1 MAEHESVKRYTTVK
15 RDGEAEFEEKRSTF
29 IGYAKRVTTVDE
41 ATDFI
46 KSIKKKHPD
55 ARHNCSAYLLAGGMT
70 ARYSDDGEPQ
80 GTAGMPI
87 LETIRK
93 SGAEDVCVVVTRY
106 FGGILLGAGGLTRA
120 YAHAATIALDAAE
133 IVTYEEY
140 IILKLVLSYS
150 EYQRYSAQLQNTGA
164 IIDDTV
170 FADSVTLLFAMK
182 PDEAVAFSE
191 KVIEQSGGQN
201 RPIEIG
207 RRFDAK

>member
-1 MAEHESVKRYTTVK
+1 MSDAEKQYITV
-15 RDGEAEFEEKRSTF
+15 RHDGEAEFEEKRSTF
-29 IGYAKRVTTVDE
+29 IGYAKRVTTAEE
-41 ATDFI
+41 AADFI

-55 ARHNCSAYLLAGGMT
+55 ARHNCSAYLLYGGMT

-93 SGAEDVCVVVTRY
+93 SGAEDVCIVVTRY

-120 YAHAATIALDAAE
+120 YAHAASIALESAE

-140 IILKLVLSYS
+140 EELSLVASYS
-150 EYQRYSAQLQNTGA
+150 EYQRYIALLQNTGA

-170 FADSVTLLFAMK
+170 YDDKVTLRFAMK
-182 PDEAVAFSE
+182 PTEAAAFKE
-191 KVIEQSGGQN
+191 KITELSGGKN
-201 RPIEIG
+201 CPETVG
-207 RRFDAK
+207 SRFDAK

>member
-1 MAEHESVKRYTTVK
+1 MTDAREYTTVK
-15 RDGEAEFEEKRSTF
+15 HDGEASFVEKRSEF
-29 IGYAKRVTTVDE
+29 IGYARRVTTAEE
-41 ATDFI
+41 ATEFI

-120 YAHAATIALDAAE
+120 YAHGAAIALDSAE

-140 IILKLVLSYS
+140 YEYVLVASYS
-150 EYQRYSAQLQNTGA
+150 EYQHYSALLANTGA

-170 FADSVTLLFAMK
+170 YDERVTLKYAMK
-182 PDEAVAFSE
+182 PCEGEAFSLKIVE
-191 KVIEQSGGQN
+191 LSGGKN
-201 RPIEIG
+201 APEKTG
-207 RRFDAK
+207 ARFDAR

>member
-1 MAEHESVKRYTTVK
+1 MADNGKRYTTVK
-15 RDGEAEFEEKRSTF
+15 HDGEAEFEEKRSTF
-29 IGYAKRVTTVDE
+29 IGYAKRVTTAEE
-41 ATDFI
+41 ATEFI

-55 ARHNCSAYLLAGGMT
+55 ARHNCSAYLLMGGMT

-120 YAHAATIALDAAE
+120 YAHAASIALDDAE

-140 IILKLVLSYS
+140 VELKLVLSYS
-150 EYQRYSAQLQNTGA
+150 EYQRYSAQLANTGA

-170 FADSVTLLFAMK
+170 FADNVTLLFAMK
-182 PDEAVAFSE
+182 PGEAEAFAG

-201 RPIEIG
+201 RPEETG

>member
-1 MAEHESVKRYTTVK
+1 MAETPKEYTTV
-15 RDGEAEFEEKRSTF
+15 RHDGEAEFEEKRSTF
-29 IGYAKRVTTVDE
+29 IGYAKRVTTAEE
-41 ATDFI
+41 AADFV
-46 KSIKKKHPD
+46 KSIKKMHPD
-55 ARHNCSAYLLAGGMT
+55 ARHNCSAYLLYGGMT

-93 SGAEDVCVVVTRY
+93 SGAEDVCIVVTRY

-120 YAHAATIALDAAE
+120 YAHAASIALEDAE

-140 IILKLVLSYS
+140 VELSLVCTYS
-150 EYQRYSAQLQNTGA
+150 EYQRYIALLGNTGA

-170 FADSVTLLFAMK
+170 YDERVTLKFAMK
-182 PDEAVAFSE
+182 PQEAEAFSE
-191 KVIEQSGGQN
+191 KIVELSGGTN
-201 RPIEIG
+201 RPEEIG

>member
-1 MAEHESVKRYTTVK
+1 MSDEAKIYTTVK
-15 RDGEAEFEEKRSTF
+15 HDGEAEFEEKRSTF
-29 IGYAKRVTTVDE
+29 IGYARRVTSAEE

-93 SGAEDVCVVVTRY
+93 SGAEDVCIVVTRY

-120 YAHAATIALDAAE
+120 YAHAASIALEAAE

-140 IILKLVLSYS
+140 HEFVLVSSYS
-150 EYQRYSAQLQNTGA
+150 EYQHYSALLGNTGA

-170 FADSVTLLFAMK
+170 YDERVTLKYAMK
-182 PDEAVAFSE
+182 PDDAEAFSLKIVE
-191 KVIEQSGGQN
+191 LSGGKN
-201 RPIEIG
+201 RPEKIG
-207 RRFDAK
+207 MRFDAK

>member
-1 MAEHESVKRYTTVK
+1 MAETEKIYRTVLH
-15 RDGEAEFEEKRSTF
+15 DGEAEFEEKRSVF
-29 IGYAKRVTTVDE
+29 IGYAKRVTTSEE
-41 ATDFI
+41 ATEFI
-46 KSIKKKHPD
+46 KAIKKRHPD
-55 ARHNCSAYLLAGGMT
+55 ARHNCSAYLLYGGMT

-120 YAHAATIALDAAE
+120 YAHAAAIALEAAE

-140 IILKLVLSYS
+140 DELSLVCTYS
-150 EYQRYSAQLQNTGA
+150 EYQRYSALLSSTGA

-170 FADSVTLLFAMK
+170 YDEKVTLRFAMK
-182 PDEAVAFSE
+182 PAEAVGFTE
-191 KVIEQSGGQN
+191 KVVEMSGGTN
-201 RPIEIG
+201 RPEKVG
-207 RRFDAK
+207 TRFDAG

>member
-1 MAEHESVKRYTTVK
+1 MAGNESVKQYTTVK
-15 RDGEAEFEEKRSTF
+15 HDGEAEFEEKRSTF
-29 IGYAKRVTTVDE
+29 IGYAKRVTTADE
-41 ATDFI
+41 ATEFI

-93 SGAEDVCVVVTRY
+93 SGAEDVCIVVTRY

-120 YAHAATIALDAAE
+120 YAHAASIALDSAE

-140 IILKLVLSYS
+140 VELKLVLSYS
-150 EYQRYSAQLQNTGA
+150 EYQRYSAQLANTGA
-164 IIDDTV
+164 IVDDTV
-170 FADSVTLLFAMK
+170 FADNVTLLFAMK
-182 PDEAVAFSE
+182 PSEAEAFAE
-191 KVIEQSGGQN
+191 KVVEQSGGQKS
-201 RPIEIG
+201 PEEIG

>member
-1 MAEHESVKRYTTVK
+1 MSEQEKRYTTVK
-15 RDGEAEFEEKRSTF
+15 HDGEAEFEEKRSVF
-29 IGYAKRVTTVDE
+29 IGYAKRVTTAEE
-41 ATDFI
+41 AAEFV
-46 KSIKKKHPD
+46 KSVKKKHPD
-55 ARHNCSAYLLAGGMT
+55 ARHNCSAYLLYGGMT

-93 SGAEDVCVVVTRY
+93 SGAEDVAVVVTRY

-120 YAHAATIALDAAE
+120 YAHAASIALAAAE

-140 IILKLVLSYS
+140 VELSLVCTYS
-150 EYQRYSAQLQNTGA
+150 EYQRYIALLGNTGA

-170 FADSVTLLFAMK
+170 YDDKVTLKFAMK
-182 PDEAVAFSE
+182 PVEAEPFCE
-191 KVIEQSGGQN
+191 KIVELSGGQN
-201 RPIEIG
+201 RPEEIG

>member
-1 MAEHESVKRYTTVK
+1 MAENENAKRYTTVK
-15 RDGEAEFEEKRSTF
+15 HDGEAEFEEKRSTF
-29 IGYAKRVTTVDE
+29 IGYAKRVTTADE
-41 ATDFI
+41 ANDFI

-55 ARHNCSAYLLAGGMT
+55 ARHNCSAYLLSGGMT

-106 FGGILLGAGGLTRA
+106 FGGILLGAGGLARA
-120 YAHAATIALDAAE
+120 YAHAATIALDSAE

-140 IILKLVLSYS
+140 IELKLVLSYS
-150 EYQRYSAQLQNTGA
+150 EYQRHSAQLENTGA

-170 FADSVTLLFAMK
+170 FADNVTLLFAMK
-182 PDEAVAFSE
+182 PDEAAAFTE
-191 KVIEQSGGQN
+191 KVVEQSGGQN
-201 RPIEIG
+201 RPVEIG

>member
-1 MAEHESVKRYTTVK
+1 MSEAVKEYTTVK
-15 RDGEAEFEEKRSTF
+15 HDGEAEFEEKRSTF
-29 IGYAKRVTTVDE
+29 IGYARRVRTADE
-41 ATDFI
+41 ASDFI
-46 KSIKKKHPD
+46 KAIKKKHPD

-120 YAHAATIALDAAE
+120 YAHAASIALEAAE

-140 IILKLVLSYS
+140 VELKLVSTYS
-150 EYQRYSAQLQNTGA
+150 EYQRYSAQLSNTGA

-170 FADSVTLLFAMK
+170 YADNVTLLFAMK
-182 PDEAVAFSE
+182 PDEAARFAE
-191 KVIEQSGGQN
+191 KVVEQSGGTN
-201 RPIEIG
+201 RPEEIG

>member
-1 MAEHESVKRYTTVK
+1 MSEETKRYTTVK
-15 RDGEAEFEEKRSTF
+15 HDGEAEFEEKRSTF
-29 IGYAKRVTTVDE
+29 VGYAKRVTTADE
-41 ATDFI
+41 AADFI
-46 KSIKKKHPD
+46 KSIKRKHPD

-120 YAHAATIALDAAE
+120 YAHAASIALDSAE

-140 IILKLVLSYS
+140 VEMRLVSTYS
-150 EYQRYSAQLQNTGA
+150 EYQRYSAQLANTGA

-170 FADSVTLLFAMK
+170 FADNVTLLFAMK
-182 PDEAVAFSE
+182 PDEAVRFSE
-191 KVIEQSGGQN
+191 KVIEESRGQN
-201 RPIEIG
+201 RPEEIG